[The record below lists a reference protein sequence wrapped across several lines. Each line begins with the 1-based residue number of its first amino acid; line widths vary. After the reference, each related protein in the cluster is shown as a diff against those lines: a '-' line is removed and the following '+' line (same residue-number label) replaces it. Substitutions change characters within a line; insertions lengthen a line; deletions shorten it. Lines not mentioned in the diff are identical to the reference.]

1 YVFTNYTP
9 LSFFIN
15 GYFSKI
21 GDVIVISRM
30 ISTISFVVI
39 VLIVGLIAKRL
50 SASGRESLFGAAL
63 CIGLLGAYH
72 RIYIGID
79 DPQLLGSAVSLTG
92 LLMYVSL
99 RPGLVNNTLVLVALL
114 AAGLIKQTLIAI
126 PMTIAVD
133 LILRDRPE
141 GIKFFVQALLMT

>member
-1 YVFTNYTP
+1 MISSTFDFEYAYNEGWNAYHQIDALNGNIYQGESPYVFTNYTP
-9 LSFFIN
+9 LSIFVN

-50 SASGRESLFGAAL
+50 SASGRESLFGAAM

-72 RIYIGID
+72 RIYVGID
-79 DPQLLGSAVSLTG
+79 DPQLLSSAVSLIG
-92 LLMYVSL
+92 LFIYVNG
-99 RPGLVNNTLVLVALL
+99 RVGLV
-114 AAGLIKQTLIAI
+114 QT
-126 PMTIAVD
+126 
-133 LILRDRPE
+133 RQ
-141 GIKFFVQALLMT
+141 F